1 MPHRWCASANLR
13 RSQIESGADITFN
26 DVFKP
31 IFVERICSLEPECVI
46 EVGAGTGHL
55 SKALVGR
62 SFRIMAIEPSKGMFT
77 IAQDVLANE
86 DVDLRNCSSFELPK
100 GDVFDL
106 AFSHLVAHVVED
118 LFSFINSI
126 GIHLSKN
133 AHLIFSIPHPCFY
146 QSYKGIFGDEYN
158 YMTQMMKEIS
168 FSITKDPDN
177 VISGVPY
184 HHRPLSN
191 YINALVACGFA
202 IDGFDEIYPT
212 KEIQEKYGQPWENP
226 RYCLFQCRKL

>member
-31 IFVERICSLEPECVI
+31 LFVERICSLAPQQII

-55 SKALVGR
+55 SKALVGQN
-62 SFRIMAIEPSKGMFT
+62 FRITAIEPSKGMFK
-77 IAQDVLANE
+77 IAQEVLANE
-86 DVDLRNCSSFELPK
+86 EVDLKNCTSFDLQRT
-100 GDVFDL
+100 DIFDL

-118 LFSFINSI
+118 LPAFFKSTA
-126 GIHLSKN
+126 IHLSQGT
-133 AHLIFSIPHPCFY
+133 HLIFSIPHPCFY
-146 QSYKGIFGDEYN
+146 QSYKQLLGEEYN
-158 YMTQMMKEIS
+158 YMKPMMQEVS
-168 FSITKDPDN
+168 FSITKDPGN

-184 HHRPLSN
+184 HHRPLSH
-191 YINALVACGFA
+191 YINVLFACGFA
-202 IDGFDEIYPT
+202 LDGFHEIYPT
-212 KEIQEKYGQPWENP
+212 EEIQDKYGQHWESP